1 MRLSG
6 RDIYHALVALLTQ
19 HGVRD
24 ASTHISCTRRYGAD
38 RELVY
43 LVLAD
48 RYVRER
54 AASVLGALFGRDFG
68 TSGAAGAWQVTPREA
83 VLMVRKA
90 WPGQNS

>member
-24 ASTHISCTRRYGAD
+24 ASTHVSCTRRYRAD

-48 RYVRER
+48 RYVQER
-54 AASVLGALFGRDFG
+54 AAIVLRGLFGRDFA
-68 TSGAAGAWQVTPREA
+68 TPGAAGGWQVTPQEA